1 MAAMLG
7 IGRLYNCG
15 VSTTTAK
22 QRFNMENCAVAGV
35 LLVGATGAT
44 NLTVNECSAASG
56 GTEQALAVVTT
67 YWDYAAQA
75 TPTVWVKHTQAA
87 ASTVPS
93 VANGVS
99 YFEVSAVSL
108 SDGFKYLDV
117 THATGTAVF
126 ILHDLQVKRTPENL
140 KLSIT

>member
-1 MAAMLG
+1 MSAQLG
-7 IGRLYNCG
+7 LGRLYNCG

-22 QRFNMENCAVAGV
+22 QRFNMENCAVAGI

-44 NLTVNECSAASG
+44 NVTVNECNAATG

-75 TPTVWVKHTQAA
+75 TPTAWVKHTQAA

-99 YFEVSAVSL
+99 YFEVAAVSM

-126 ILHDLQVKRTPENL
+126 ILHELEVKRAPENL
-140 KLSIT
+140 KLSIS